1 MSSRKEKQRP
11 VLELPL
17 SGWEKGWE
25 LLALI
30 GIFVLLFLVCQWWE
44 VLPQRIPTHFGA
56 GGEPDAW
63 GSKSSLLI
71 IAIVAIATYG
81 LLTIFNRYPHTFNYL
96 VEITEANAEEQYRMA
111 RQLMAVLKVEITWMF
126 AYIQWIIIQIA
137 LGKASGLGSLF
148 LLITMIVLLG
158 SLGVYFYKVSRMK

>member
-11 VLELPL
+11 VLELPF
-17 SGWEKGWE
+17 SGWEKGLE
-25 LLALI
+25 ILALI

-44 VLPQRIPTHFGA
+44 ALPQRIPTHFGA

-71 IAIVAIATYG
+71 ITIVAIATYG
-81 LLTIFNRYPHTFNYL
+81 LLTILNRYPHTFNYL

-126 AYIQWIIIQIA
+126 AYIQWITIQVA

-158 SLGVYFYKVSRMK
+158 SLGVYLYKASRI